1 MPIPANRYTVNVGFP
16 VGCIGVTHA
25 NKIVL
30 GGGGGPSRSGVQ
42 NKLSIYSIDDSTST
56 LNLNAELVL
65 SSDEDAPTCLA
76 MHPKDKLFVCSIN
89 TSMAE
94 IKQGKNQNC
103 RLFSYTKTKIT
114 MGKQAKC
121 MGSTRDVDYQK
132 CIAMS
137 ASGKLVVGGATDGT
151 LSVVRVPTLKP
162 VFPFID
168 ARDEINDVGFSN
180 DDKWLVAATDSELRV
195 LSTTDAELVRRIDDP
210 RISGGERAVFR
221 FARFG
226 QTNTL
231 YTVLNTRARNCAY
244 IVVWDTNKWVRTA
257 TRRVS
262 SSPITTFA
270 LGPHGL
276 LAFATAS
283 LHVVVCDAKSLR
295 VLMRVPAAHS
305 FAITALAFDR
315 DGKHLVSASADQTC
329 QVYVLPDVWPTPL
342 QTAVAVVR
350 GHAQVIA
357 IVFVLVLAILLA
369 LVLRR

>member
-1 MPIPANRYTVNVGFP
+1 MPNPAHRYTVNVGFP
-16 VGCIGVTHA
+16 VGCIGVTHE

-30 GGGGGPSRSGVQ
+30 GGGGGPGRSGVQ
-42 NKLSIYSIDDSTST
+42 NKLSIYSLDDSSAS

-76 MHPKDKLFVCSIN
+76 MHPKDKTFVCSIN
-89 TSMAE
+89 ASAAE

-103 RLFSYTKTKIT
+103 RMFSYTKTKIT
-114 MGKQAKC
+114 KTKQAPSV
-121 MGSTRDVDYQK
+121 GSTSDVDYQK

-137 ASGKLVVGGATDGT
+137 ESGKMVVGGATDGT
-151 LSVVRVPTLKP
+151 LSVVHVPALRP

-168 ARDEINDVGFSN
+168 ARSEINDVGFSN
-180 DDKWLVAATDSELRV
+180 DEKWLVAATDSELRV
-195 LSTTDAELVRRIDDP
+195 LSTTNAELVRRIDDP

-231 YTVLNTRARNCAY
+231 YTVLNTRARNGAY
-244 IVVWDTNKWVRTA
+244 IVVWSTEWVRSA
-257 TRRVS
+257 MRRVS

-270 LGPHGL
+270 LGPRGL

-283 LHVVVCDAKSLR
+283 LHVVVCDAKTLR
-295 VLMRVPAAHS
+295 VLLRVPAAHS

-329 QVYVLPDVWPTPL
+329 QVYVLPDTWPTPL
-342 QTAVAVVR
+342 QTAVAVGR
-350 GHAQVIA
+350 DYAQVIA
-357 IVFVLVLAILLA
+357 IVLVLVLAVVLA